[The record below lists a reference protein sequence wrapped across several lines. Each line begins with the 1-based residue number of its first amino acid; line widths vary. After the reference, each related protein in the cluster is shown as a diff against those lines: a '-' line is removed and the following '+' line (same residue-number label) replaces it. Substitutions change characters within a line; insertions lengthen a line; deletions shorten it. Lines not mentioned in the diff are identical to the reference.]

1 MTDSGDESEIEED
14 PSFPLPRP
22 SDQESD
28 SDLESE
34 DEPPF
39 CPPQTS
45 DESNSDINCPH
56 SPRHTVHGKLLVLRL
71 PSALDFFFS
80 LL

>member
-1 MTDSGDESEIEED
+1 MYAMAVYTTEEALDVILGQDFDSGDDSEIEED

-28 SDLESE
+28 SDLESD

-39 CPPQTS
+39 SPPRPS
-45 DESNSDINCPH
+45 DESNSDTN
-56 SPRHTVHGKLLVLRL
+56 
-71 PSALDFFFS
+71 
-80 LL
+80 